1 MRPGSDLAVIHVF
14 RLALI
19 VLYTVFWA
27 SVACVVGPFDRRG
40 QGFVWA
46 ARSWVRWILPL
57 CRVEVQCEGLEAL
70 DPEQPYVFM
79 SNHQSVFDVAA
90 IISTLP
96 VAYRFVAKREL
107 TWIPFFG
114 WALVLGRQ
122 VIVDR
127 GNRVRSVE
135 SLERAAEQI
144 RSGISVIIFPEGT
157 RSATGSLGA
166 FKSGGFH
173 LAIRAGVP
181 VFPIGVSGS
190 RHIAAK
196 KSLQIRS
203 GRIRVCYGKPIP
215 TTGLTMAD
223 RNALKES
230 VRAAIESGIDPDFPH
245 GPGRP
250 A

>member
-1 MRPGSDLAVIHVF
+1 MVHVF
-14 RLALI
+14 RFALI

-46 ARSWVRWILPL
+46 ARSWVRWILAL
-57 CRVEVQCEGLEAL
+57 CRVEVECEGLEAL
-70 DPEQPYVFM
+70 EPGQPYVFM

-96 VAYRFVAKREL
+96 VAFRFVAKREL

-127 GNRVRSVE
+127 GNRARSVA

-190 RHIAAK
+190 RRIAAK
-196 KSLQIRS
+196 SSLHIQS
-203 GRIRVCYGKPIP
+203 GRIRVRYGTPIP
-215 TTGLTMAD
+215 TTGMTMAD
-223 RNALKES
+223 RNALKQS
-230 VRAAIESGIDPDFPH
+230 VRVSIESRIDPDFPH
-245 GPGRP
+245 ASG
-250 A
+250 AAA